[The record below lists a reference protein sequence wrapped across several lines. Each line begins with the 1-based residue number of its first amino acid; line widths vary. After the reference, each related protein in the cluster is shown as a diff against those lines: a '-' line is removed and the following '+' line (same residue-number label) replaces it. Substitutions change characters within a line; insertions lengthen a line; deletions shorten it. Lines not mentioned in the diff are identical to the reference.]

1 MKRVATTLA
10 VMSATALSGVIGTT
24 DAQAFDRFHRGSVK
38 KVPVTKMVTVR
49 QVTHKR
55 VTRHVR
61 KTVMKRVTVMRPT
74 TRLVRKT
81 VTTPYT
87 YTQRMLKFR
96 TEVVPVKSRVRT
108 THFVTKPMKVTTRSF
123 RTKRV
128 VSHKT
133 MMVPTVSHKMVT
145 SHVCTGGRR
154 LFRRRHDAHHG
165 KTCKVVKR
173 RVAVRGRRKVTRRV
187 VSHVRVPVHSTKV
200 VHKRVAVRGFK
211 TVTRHVTR
219 RRAVWVPQKI
229 TRQVKRTVLARE
241 TVHRPV
247 TVMKPVTK
255 VVPMTVLVP
264 VVRRVRRKVTTF
276 KTVRVKA
283 PRVVRS
289 HRMHR
294 VSHRKR
300 GH

>member
-133 MMVPTVSHKMVT
+133 MMVPTVSHKMV
-145 SHVCTGGRR
+145 
-154 LFRRRHDAHHG
+154 
-165 KTCKVVKR
+165 
-173 RVAVRGRRKVTRRV
+173 
-187 VSHVRVPVHSTKV
+187 
-200 VHKRVAVRGFK
+200 
-211 TVTRHVTR
+211 
-219 RRAVWVPQKI
+219 
-229 TRQVKRTVLARE
+229 
-241 TVHRPV
+241 
-247 TVMKPVTK
+247 
-255 VVPMTVLVP
+255 
-264 VVRRVRRKVTTF
+264 
-276 KTVRVKA
+276 
-283 PRVVRS
+283 
-289 HRMHR
+289 
-294 VSHRKR
+294 
-300 GH
+300 